1 MSLLPEPTSKQKV
14 YKRTQRRRIPQC
26 YAVTYAS
33 IKLLRAMRRPCH
45 SPSPLPEVF
54 FLRISHTSGVIV
66 TYRGRHIYENLYAFI
81 R

>member
-54 FLRISHTSGVIV
+54 FFANFAHFRRYRYISWPP
-66 TYRGRHIYENLYAFI
+66 YL
-81 R
+81 